1 MRANVMGQTDTLAN
15 EPMQLRIGPEIYE
28 KLRFTLPDEM
38 FDEDNKGLINWFH
51 IQLYQIPAQEFLQ
64 IMGDVIS
71 SDESK
76 NRKATARF
84 EEIMRE
90 AQELKSEYE
99 NWKEE
104 NGEDQSDDDNSND
117 DDDDNLDDFL
127 SGLGISRPK

>member
-1 MRANVMGQTDTLAN
+1 MGQTDTLAN

-28 KLRFTLPDEM
+28 KLRFSLPDEM

-51 IQLYQIPAQEFLQ
+51 IQLYQVPAQEFLQ

-76 NRKATARF
+76 NRKATERF

-90 AQELKSEYE
+90 AQELKSEYD

-104 NGEDQSDDDNSND
+104 KDEDSSDDLGGDDGD
-117 DDDDNLDDFL
+117 DDDDLDDFL
-127 SGLGISRPK
+127 GGLGISRPK